1 MRLHLLIPVVAL
13 LLSCGGGEDT
23 VSSSAMAGGTL
34 PDEANREPV
43 ITSVTILPHAPGAG
57 RPLSVSLKAYD
68 PEGARLQAEYTW
80 YRNDQLAQRGTST
93 TLPASETARGDRIR
107 VVATVSD
114 GVHRVSR
121 ESGAPVQILNESPR
135 VLSVGLAPK
144 NASAA
149 DQVLATPKVVDVD
162 GDPIKFS
169 YRWYVNKRRIPD
181 ASGPSLQAGLAQRD
195 DEVMVS
201 VAGDDGY
208 EQGQWHDS
216 PVLRISNSAPQITS
230 QPSYELAEGNVYQ
243 YRMSAVDPDEDRP
256 LRFELDEGPA
266 GMRVDLVSG
275 LVSWKVPDDA
285 GGKYPVKVSVSD
297 PHGGRTQQSYV
308 LELNWETVPA
318 NTP

>member
-1 MRLHLLIPVVAL
+1 MRLHLLIPMVAL
-13 LLSCGGGEDT
+13 VLSCGGGDDA
-23 VSSSAMAGGTL
+23 VLSSAAAGGTL
-34 PDEANREPV
+34 PDASNREPV
-43 ITSVTILPHAPGAG
+43 ITSVAILPQAPGAG
-57 RPLSVSLKAYD
+57 RSLSVSLKTHD
-68 PEGARLQAEYTW
+68 PEGARLQVEYTW
-80 YRNDQLAQRGTST
+80 YRNDQLAQRGAST
-93 TLPASETARGDRIR
+93 TLPASLTKRGDRIR

-121 ESGAPVQILNESPR
+121 ENGAPVQILNESPR
-135 VLSVGLAPK
+135 ILSVTLDPK

-149 DQVLATPKVVDVD
+149 DQLLATPEAIDAD
-162 GDPIKFS
+162 GDPVEFS
-169 YRWYVNKRRIPD
+169 YRWYVNKKRIS
-181 ASGPSLQAGLAQRD
+181 AVSGPALEAGLVKRD
-195 DEVMVS
+195 DKVMVS

-208 EQGQWHDS
+208 EEGQWHES

-243 YRMSAVDPDEDRP
+243 YTMGAVDLDEDRP

-275 LVSWKVPDDA
+275 LVSWKVSDDA